1 MVPSHGV
8 EPRLLDRLMEAFDRR
23 ALRCVRAYV
32 QQLRGLSRSF
42 DTLSGDGFD
51 EEAFEA
57 GLTSRHHS
65 TMRCWYWI
73 FKMQSRFMCGA
84 YEQAREAGDKAAE
97 LSWSSVGHI
106 QLLDFHLYR
115 ALTLAAC
122 GFTVA
127 VLSGIALL
135 STNGSEYVG
144 NPFLELK
151 LTAIAL
157 GLANIVAAQFLPAW
171 RARATEPHGPR
182 QRFTLRVLGATS
194 LVCWL
199 GAVAAGRMIGYW

>member
-1 MVPSHGV
+1 METLLAWLEGSALGQLMRASGV
-8 EPRLLDRLMEAFDRR
+8 WAYGVVNLVHILGIATLFGSVLAFDLRLIGLWRR
-23 ALRCVRAYV
+23 VPLAVLERP
-32 QQLRGLSRSF
+32 
-42 DTLSGDGFD
+42 T
-51 EEAFEA
+51 
-57 GLTSRHHS
+57 
-65 TMRCWYWI
+65 
-73 FKMQSRFMCGA
+73 
-84 YEQAREAGDKAAE
+84 
-97 LSWSSVGHI
+97 
-106 QLLDFHLYR
+106 
-115 ALTLAAC
+115 LTLAAC

-171 RARATEPHGPR
+171 RARATEPYGPR